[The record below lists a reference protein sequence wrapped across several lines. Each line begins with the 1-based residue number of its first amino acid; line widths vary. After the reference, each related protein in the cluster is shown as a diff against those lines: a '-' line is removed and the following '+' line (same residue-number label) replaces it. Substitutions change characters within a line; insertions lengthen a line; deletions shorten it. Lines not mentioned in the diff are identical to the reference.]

1 LDEILFP
8 TQNPTYEIPTISFST
23 STSPLNVEA
32 GSLIASISLTGSGTK
47 KDAGA
52 YNSFSFFRSVDG
64 GSATLLSPLVS
75 PSSSSATAIPNQFTG
90 LPNQN
95 NPNFTYTGTK
105 TDASYSGGFP
115 LPSGSN
121 TSVAVVYSLTGDYS
135 AGNPNYKSNGVLD
148 TRTPAIRSAN
158 APQDADSSY
167 AAGNTIT
174 FTGYYPVYYGT
185 STASTKPIGSDIAT
199 AISTGVGATKLTP
212 IGSSMG
218 SITIPFGTSSTAK
231 WMWFAVYEQNTT
243 KTSWYNSQLNQ
254 GTIGSSLFDSPITQA
269 VTSQQGYW
277 SGKNY
282 KIYITSYKSEQ
293 FGNYI
298 MSN

>member
-1 LDEILFP
+1 MSKVKISQLPAANALSGNEPLPIVQNGETRKTTVQDVADLGVGNLQFAANGGVEFNGSDELSTIYNSSITSGTSQAIGVLSSQSASYWQDKTIVQVLDEILFP

-121 TSVAVVYSLTGDYS
+121 TSV
-135 AGNPNYKSNGVLD
+135 K
-148 TRTPAIRSAN
+148 
-158 APQDADSSY
+158 
-167 AAGNTIT
+167 
-174 FTGYYPVYYGT
+174 
-185 STASTKPIGSDIAT
+185 
-199 AISTGVGATKLTP
+199 
-212 IGSSMG
+212 
-218 SITIPFGTSSTAK
+218 
-231 WMWFAVYEQNTT
+231 
-243 KTSWYNSQLNQ
+243 
-254 GTIGSSLFDSPITQA
+254 
-269 VTSQQGYW
+269 
-277 SGKNY
+277 
-282 KIYITSYKSEQ
+282 
-293 FGNYI
+293 
-298 MSN
+298 